1 MCRTEAGEREKRRE
15 EDDERSSRLFS
26 LTTVQPFSFSL
37 SLMEYTVG
45 ASAEKIGE
53 KLSIR
58 NTFLWQASCIL
69 LGSVMLIAF
78 SVVVN

>member
-1 MCRTEAGEREKRRE
+1 MRETPA
-15 EDDERSSRLFS
+15 FS
-26 LTTVQPFSFSL
+26 LLPPFNFL
-37 SLMEYTVG
+37 VYLLMEYTVG

>member
-1 MCRTEAGEREKRRE
+1 M
-15 EDDERSSRLFS
+15 
-26 LTTVQPFSFSL
+26 
-37 SLMEYTVG
+37 G

-53 KLSIR
+53 KFSIR
-58 NTFLWQASCIL
+58 NTFLRQASCIL

>member
-1 MCRTEAGEREKRRE
+1 
-15 EDDERSSRLFS
+15 
-26 LTTVQPFSFSL
+26 
-37 SLMEYTVG
+37 MEYTVG
-45 ASAEKIGE
+45 ASAERIGE